1 MSQLQKINSSSL
13 QLGMRFSAPVFF
25 DDQENIFLAE
35 GKEIRKFHLQALIR
49 WNIEYVFTYGQLLM
63 KSEDNSEKSL
73 VEELP
78 EVEELENL
86 EEVDDLEPLDDL
98 EELEAADE
106 VDGFLEVV
114 KLEQVVDQL
123 PDMIVEY
130 EPAKAM
136 IGKYAESVAQ
146 MTLFFGEYKNNE
158 NIQRAVVDNVSKC
171 IFNMISDE
179 KNGAMSFILNKVKK
193 SSLAYAAVDSAIIS
207 GVMGLHLGLP
217 QRKVMQTIGA
227 ALLHDIGML
236 SVPQEIINK
245 SSKLSKEEFE
255 LLKMHTSKAARFVT
269 DVLLLPKELGMIV
282 KQHHER
288 FDGQGYPEGRKGNEI
303 DISAKIISVADAFD
317 AMISKKSYRD
327 SMIGNEAVKKL
338 LEDNGKRFDPDVIK
352 AFIQTMGVYPVGSL
366 VMLNDSSVA
375 RVIECVV
382 DAPFLPNVK
391 IIISSN
397 KNPNSAKKGDIITLK
412 NQRTHFIIRAVNPK
426 EIEEL
431 I

>member
-1 MSQLQKINSSSL
+1 
-13 QLGMRFSAPVFF
+13 MRFSAPVFF

-73 VEELP
+73 VDELP

-171 IFNMISDE
+171 IFNMVSDK

-217 QRKVMQTIGA
+217 QRKVIQTIGA

-255 LLKMHTSKAARFVT
+255 LLKMHTSKTARFVT

-288 FDGQGYPEGRKGNEI
+288 FDGQGYPEGRKGSEI

>member
-1 MSQLQKINSSSL
+1 
-13 QLGMRFSAPVFF
+13 MRFSAPVFF

-171 IFNMISDE
+171 IFNMVSDK
-179 KNGAMSFILNKVKK
+179 KNGAMSFILNKVKN
-193 SSLAYAAVDSAIIS
+193 L
-207 GVMGLHLGLP
+207 LWL
-217 QRKVMQTIGA
+217 MQLWI
-227 ALLHDIGML
+227 LL
-236 SVPQEIINK
+236 
-245 SSKLSKEEFE
+245 
-255 LLKMHTSKAARFVT
+255 
-269 DVLLLPKELGMIV
+269 
-282 KQHHER
+282 
-288 FDGQGYPEGRKGNEI
+288 
-303 DISAKIISVADAFD
+303 
-317 AMISKKSYRD
+317 
-327 SMIGNEAVKKL
+327 
-338 LEDNGKRFDPDVIK
+338 
-352 AFIQTMGVYPVGSL
+352 
-366 VMLNDSSVA
+366 
-375 RVIECVV
+375 
-382 DAPFLPNVK
+382 
-391 IIISSN
+391 
-397 KNPNSAKKGDIITLK
+397 
-412 NQRTHFIIRAVNPK
+412 
-426 EIEEL
+426 
-431 I
+431 